1 MTGKNDTEMEKTIL
15 REAERLFLEKGFA
28 LTSTTEIAKAAG
40 CNQALIHYYYRTK
53 EQLFAAIFEDKIR
66 LLFEDLSVIEEASMS
81 FEDVLRRV
89 IEAHFDLIRAN
100 PRLPFLVMNELLT
113 NPARVAELKVRLAD
127 APKAEL
133 FYRME
138 ARLAAEIEAGR
149 VRPMGILDLVIDFV
163 SLNVMYFLAVPILT
177 AVRGLGDAEVEEM
190 TEARRRE
197 NVELVLRGIRP

>member
-1 MTGKNDTEMEKTIL
+1 MPGKNDTEMEKTIL

-66 LLFEDLSVIEEASMS
+66 LLFEDLSVIDEASMS

-138 ARLAAEIEAGR
+138 ARLSAEIEAGR

>member
-66 LLFEDLSVIEEASMS
+66 LLFEDLSVIDEASMS